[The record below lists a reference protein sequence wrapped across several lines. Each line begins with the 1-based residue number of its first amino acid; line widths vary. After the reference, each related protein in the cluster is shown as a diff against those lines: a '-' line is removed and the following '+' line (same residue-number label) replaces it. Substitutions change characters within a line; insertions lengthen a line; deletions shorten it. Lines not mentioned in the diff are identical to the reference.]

1 MAALRELK
9 PLEDVAGP
17 QDEED
22 SNDVDADDCSWEEEE
37 EEEGESD
44 CDLCG
49 TDDSEEDPTF
59 DVVEETRSSLSSIS
73 LEKSK
78 SRKTRKGDGENGSD
92 CPAVEIPEL
101 DAKDRKC
108 FEVVETL
115 IKDGQM
121 EKLKVDQ
128 CKVYLRKYGLRL
140 TGKKDTLIRRIRE
153 HLEIKDGGGE
163 RKYPISSFVVNC
175 KGDACTGDVVMFEQ
189 NVYEMFSIA
198 SRSATGPPC
207 GIRLVAGRIV
217 KESYGA
223 AKQQHTFTIEVLWSK
238 GEKTLPLLYPLLIKG
253 RNLYRFKT
261 MRQRWDDE
269 ENRRK
274 VLQEKH
280 ARGSFARFS
289 RDNRIQEKM
298 LKKDRLDRIQKKSS
312 SKTVGKKGILS
323 QKSSSNTVGK
333 KGILSQ
339 VDPFRA
345 AAVQQHKI
353 QHGQPPQ
360 QSLNSSDL
368 NFTQE
373 TILKE
378 MPVSGPGPHLR
389 MRFDKPITTKHQSFA
404 VQHHKIQHRQSLP
417 HSLNSAESN
426 DPKQAT
432 SFKENLE
439 EWPGRHLNMRSDKP
453 IIPENHNSCRQGLKQ
468 TSGYFQYHEIARRT
482 LQKQNYLPDM
492 DQLHLHSEHHHQ
504 YQLPQ
509 RCSHHM
515 QPLVSVNSFHQIPPK
530 RQYPIRYRESCRFYR
545 QGRCY
550 FGVECKYVHD
560 N

>member
-1 MAALRELK
+1 MAALREVK

-22 SNDVDADDCSWEEEE
+22 NNDVDSDECSWEEEE
-37 EEEGESD
+37 EEEEGELD
-44 CDLCG
+44 CDSCG

-59 DVVEETRSSLSSIS
+59 DVVEETRLALSSIA

-92 CPAVEIPEL
+92 RPLVEIPEL

-108 FEVVETL
+108 FEVVEKL

-140 TGKKDTLIRRIRE
+140 TGKKDTLIGRIRE
-153 HLEIKDGGGE
+153 HLEIRDGGGE

-207 GIRLVAGRIV
+207 GTRLVAGRIV

-223 AKQQHTFTIEVLWSK
+223 AKQQHTFT
-238 GEKTLPLLYPLLIKG
+238 
-253 RNLYRFKT
+253 
-261 MRQRWDDE
+261 RWDDE

-280 ARGSFARFS
+280 ARGSSARFS

-312 SKTVGKKGILS
+312 ETGG
-323 QKSSSNTVGK
+323 N

-345 AAVQQHKI
+345 AVVLQQKI
-353 QHGQPPQ
+353 QHGQPPL
-360 QSLNSSDL
+360 QSLNSADL
-368 NFTQE
+368 NFMQE
-373 TILKE
+373 TIPKE
-378 MPVSGPGPHLR
+378 MPASGPGPHPWMKL
-389 MRFDKPITTKHQSFA
+389 DKPTTSKHQSFV
-404 VQHHKIQHRQSLP
+404 VQQHKIQHRQSLQ
-417 HSLNSAESN
+417 HSLDSVESN

-432 SFKENLE
+432 SFNENL
-439 EWPGRHLNMRSDKP
+439 RCDDKTI
-453 IIPENHNSCRQGLKQ
+453 IIPENHNSFQQGSKQ
-468 TSGYFQYHEIARRT
+468 TSGYFPHHEITRRT
-482 LQKQNYLPDM
+482 LQKQNYLPDA
-492 DQLHLHSEHHHQ
+492 DQLHLHAECHRQ
-504 YQLPQ
+504 YQPPQ
-509 RCSHHM
+509 QRSHRM

-530 RQYPIRYRESCRFYR
+530 RHHPVRNRESCRFYR

-550 FGVECKYVHD
+550 FGEECKYVHD

>member
-17 QDEED
+17 RDEED
-22 SNDVDADDCSWEEEE
+22 NNDVDADECSSEEEE
-37 EEEGESD
+37 EEEGKLD

-59 DVVEETRSSLSSIS
+59 DVLEETRSALSSIS

-78 SRKTRKGDGENGSD
+78 CRKTRKGDGENGSD
-92 CPAVEIPEL
+92 CPLVEIPEL

-108 FEVVETL
+108 FEVVEKL

-140 TGKKDTLIRRIRE
+140 TGKKDTLIGRIRE

-312 SKTVGKKGILS
+312 SKT
-323 QKSSSNTVGK
+323 
-333 KGILSQ
+333 
-339 VDPFRA
+339 
-345 AAVQQHKI
+345 
-353 QHGQPPQ
+353 
-360 QSLNSSDL
+360 
-368 NFTQE
+368 E

-378 MPVSGPGPHLR
+378 MPVSGPGPHLW
-389 MRFDKPITTKHQSFA
+389 MRFDKPTTTKHQSFA
-404 VQHHKIQHRQSLP
+404 VQLHKIQHLRSLQ
-417 HSLNSAESN
+417 HNLNSVESN

-453 IIPENHNSCRQGLKQ
+453 IMPENQNSFHQGSKQ
-468 TSGYFQYHEIARRT
+468 TSGGFQHHQITCGT

-492 DQLHLHSEHHHQ
+492 HQLHLHAERHHQ
-504 YQLPQ
+504 YRLPQ
-509 RCSHHM
+509 QRACSSHHM

-530 RQYPIRYRESCRFYR
+530 RQYPTRDRESCRFYR

>member
-1 MAALRELK
+1 MAALREVK

-22 SNDVDADDCSWEEEE
+22 NNDVDSDECSWEEEE
-37 EEEGESD
+37 EEEEGELD
-44 CDLCG
+44 CDSCG

-59 DVVEETRSSLSSIS
+59 DVVEETRLALSSIA

-92 CPAVEIPEL
+92 RPLVEIPEL

-108 FEVVETL
+108 FEVVEKL
-115 IKDGQM
+115 IKGSEM
-121 EKLKVDQ
+121 VVEKESIRFLALWLIAKVMPA
-128 CKVYLRKYGLRL
+128 LG
-140 TGKKDTLIRRIRE
+140 
-153 HLEIKDGGGE
+153 
-163 RKYPISSFVVNC
+163 
-175 KGDACTGDVVMFEQ
+175 MW
-189 NVYEMFSIA
+189 FSIA

-207 GIRLVAGRIV
+207 GTRLVAGRIV

-223 AKQQHTFTIEVLWSK
+223 AKQQHTFT
-238 GEKTLPLLYPLLIKG
+238 
-253 RNLYRFKT
+253 
-261 MRQRWDDE
+261 RWDDE

-280 ARGSFARFS
+280 ARGSSARFS

-312 SKTVGKKGILS
+312 ETGG
-323 QKSSSNTVGK
+323 N

-345 AAVQQHKI
+345 AVVLQQKI
-353 QHGQPPQ
+353 QHGQPPL
-360 QSLNSSDL
+360 QSLNSADL
-368 NFTQE
+368 NFMQE
-373 TILKE
+373 TIPKE
-378 MPVSGPGPHLR
+378 MPASGPGPHPWMKL
-389 MRFDKPITTKHQSFA
+389 DKPTTSKHQSFV
-404 VQHHKIQHRQSLP
+404 VQQHKIQHRQSLQ
-417 HSLNSAESN
+417 HSLDSVESN

-432 SFKENLE
+432 SFNENL
-439 EWPGRHLNMRSDKP
+439 RCDDKTI
-453 IIPENHNSCRQGLKQ
+453 IIPENHNSFQQGSKQ
-468 TSGYFQYHEIARRT
+468 TSGYFPHHEITRRT
-482 LQKQNYLPDM
+482 LQKQNYLPDA
-492 DQLHLHSEHHHQ
+492 DQLHLHAECHRQ
-504 YQLPQ
+504 YQPPQ
-509 RCSHHM
+509 QRSHRM

-530 RQYPIRYRESCRFYR
+530 RHHPVRNRESCRFYR

-550 FGVECKYVHD
+550 FGEECKYVHD

>member
-17 QDEED
+17 RDEED
-22 SNDVDADDCSWEEEE
+22 NNDVDADECSSEEEE
-37 EEEGESD
+37 EEEGKLD

-59 DVVEETRSSLSSIS
+59 DVLEETRSALSSIS

-92 CPAVEIPEL
+92 CPLVEIPEL

-108 FEVVETL
+108 FEVVEKL

-140 TGKKDTLIRRIRE
+140 TGKKDTLIGRIRE
-153 HLEIKDGGGE
+153 HLEIKDDGGE

-298 LKKDRLDRIQKKSS
+298 LKKDRLDRIPKKSS
-312 SKTVGKKGILS
+312 SK
-323 QKSSSNTVGK
+323 TVGK

-345 AAVQQHKI
+345 AVVEQHKL
-353 QHGQPPQ
+353 QRGQPPQ
-360 QSLNSSDL
+360 QSLNSVDL
-368 NFTQE
+368 NFMQE

-378 MPVSGPGPHLR
+378 MPVSGSGPHLW
-389 MRFDKPITTKHQSFA
+389 MRFDKPTTTKHQSFA
-404 VQHHKIQHRQSLP
+404 VQQHKIQHLRSLQ
-417 HSLNSAESN
+417 HNLNSVESN

-432 SFKENLE
+432 SFKENIE

-453 IIPENHNSCRQGLKQ
+453 SMPENHNSFHQGSKQ
-468 TSGYFQYHEIARRT
+468 TSGGFQHHQITCGT

-492 DQLHLHSEHHHQ
+492 HQLHLHAERHHQ
-504 YQLPQ
+504 YRLPQ
-509 RCSHHM
+509 QRACSSHHM

-530 RQYPIRYRESCRFYR
+530 RQYPIRDRESCRFYR